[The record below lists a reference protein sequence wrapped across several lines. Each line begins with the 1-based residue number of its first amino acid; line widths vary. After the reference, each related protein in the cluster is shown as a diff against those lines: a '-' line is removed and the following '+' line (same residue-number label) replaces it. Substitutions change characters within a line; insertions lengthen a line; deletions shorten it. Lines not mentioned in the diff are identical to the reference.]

1 METELNGRE
10 SFSFGAMPS
19 SNIPNLTKARQDL
32 PLPDSW
38 IGALQPLLYGMN
50 IHGALTL
57 LAYLNRICK
66 KNYKYIYIYIYT
78 YILVKVKIMVD
89 NSNNEITTTIIDK

>member
-19 SNIPNLTKARQDL
+19 PNIPDLTKARQDL

-50 IHGALTL
+50 IHAALTL

-66 KNYKYIYIYIYT
+66 KKQQIYIST
-78 YILVKVKIMVD
+78 YILVKVKILVD

>member
-19 SNIPNLTKARQDL
+19 PNIPDLTKARQDL

-50 IHGALTL
+50 IHAALTL

-66 KNYKYIYIYIYT
+66 KYNKYIYIYT